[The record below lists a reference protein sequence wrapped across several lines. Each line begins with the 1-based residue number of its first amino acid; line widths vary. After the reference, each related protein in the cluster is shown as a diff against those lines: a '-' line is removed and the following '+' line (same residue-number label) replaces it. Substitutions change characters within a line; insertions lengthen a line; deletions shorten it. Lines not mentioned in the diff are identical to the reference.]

1 MESRISPP
9 PPIRTFYTYIY
20 IKRDTRYRPIF
31 RVQNGTI
38 HRSVLR
44 DERERERGLRPKG
57 HDLPFSIN
65 LRYANLIGR
74 QPLCTTQG
82 TAPLSDRPS
91 APSIRPSFRPPSMNE
106 SVPLIATIT
115 LSPAERNFVARKE
128 RAISYIR
135 SGRMILSKL
144 LVDGNRL
151 NGGGGGGSPNRK
163 SYDTVRTGSRRRGG
177 VVFFVRPTRCIRSTR
192 VDCADCQ

>member
-1 MESRISPP
+1 MKTGGIAYLSSPRYVHF
-9 PPIRTFYTYIY
+9 IYIY

-38 HRSVLR
+38 HHSVLR

-91 APSIRPSFRPPSMNE
+91 APSIRPSFRYIRHPRNE
-106 SVPLIATIT
+106 RIRSSNRDDHSFTRGEKFCR
-115 LSPAERNFVARKE
+115 AERKGDILYSVGSDDFVEIA
-128 RAISYIR
+128 
-135 SGRMILSKL
+135 G
-144 LVDGNRL
+144 
-151 NGGGGGGSPNRK
+151 
-163 SYDTVRTGSRRRGG
+163 
-177 VVFFVRPTRCIRSTR
+177 
-192 VDCADCQ
+192 

>member
-9 PPIRTFYTYIY
+9 PDTYILYIY
-20 IKRDTRYRPIF
+20 IYKTRYTLSAYFPRPEW
-31 RVQNGTI
+31 N
-38 HRSVLR
+38 HPPLR
-44 DERERERGLRPKG
+44 PPRRERERERGLRPKG
-57 HDLPFSIN
+57 RDLPFSIN

-82 TAPLSDRPS
+82 TTPLSDRPS

-163 SYDTVRTGSRRRGG
+163 SYDTVRTGSRRRRGLCSLCA
-177 VVFFVRPTRCIRSTR
+177 RPDASGRRE
-192 VDCADCQ
+192 